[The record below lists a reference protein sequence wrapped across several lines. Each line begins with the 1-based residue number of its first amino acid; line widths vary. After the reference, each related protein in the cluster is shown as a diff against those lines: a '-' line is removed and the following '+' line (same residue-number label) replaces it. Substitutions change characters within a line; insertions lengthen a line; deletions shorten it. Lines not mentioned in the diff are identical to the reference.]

1 MKRPEAVSLIAIYHF
16 VMSVPFFIGSLAL
29 LIAMLPVLINVEPPD
44 VFWPLFGIGIGLFF
58 CLLFALAFLL
68 VGIGLW
74 RLWPWARWG
83 AIVLAVL
90 SLPAFPIWT
99 AIGALI
105 IWYLLQDEAKQAFS
119 CDRPA

>member
-1 MKRPEAVSLIAIYHF
+1 MKRPDAVSLIAIYHF
-16 VMSVPFFIGSLAL
+16 VMSVPFLIGSFAL
-29 LIAMLPVLINVEPPD
+29 LFAMLSVLISVKPPD

-90 SLPAFPIWT
+90 SLPAFPVWT
-99 AIGALI
+99 AIGGLI
-105 IWYLLQDEAKQAFS
+105 IWYLLQDEAKQAFGW
-119 CDRPA
+119 DRPA

>member
-1 MKRPEAVSLIAIYHF
+1 MKRSDAVSLIAIYHF
-16 VMSVPFFIGSLAL
+16 AMSVPFFIGTLAL
-29 LIAMLPVLINVEPPD
+29 FIAMLPVLINVEPPD

-58 CLLFALAFLL
+58 CLLFAIAFLL

-83 AIVLAVL
+83 AIVMAVL
-90 SLPAFPIWT
+90 LLPAFPIWT

-105 IWYLLQDEAKQAFS
+105 IWYLLQNEAKRAFGY
-119 CDRPA
+119 

>member
-1 MKRPEAVSLIAIYHF
+1 MRRPEAVSLIAIYHF
-16 VMSVPFFIGSLAL
+16 VMSVPFFIGILAL
-29 LIAMLPVLINVEPPD
+29 LFAMLPVLINVEPPD

-58 CLLFALAFLL
+58 CLLFALAFLV

-90 SLPAFPIWT
+90 SLPAFPVWT

-105 IWYLLQDEAKQAFS
+105 IWYLLQDEAKQAFGW
-119 CDRPA
+119 DRPA

>member
-1 MKRPEAVSLIAIYHF
+1 MRRPEAVSLIAIYHF
-16 VMSVPFFIGSLAL
+16 VMSVPFFIGILAL
-29 LIAMLPVLINVEPPD
+29 LFAMLPVLINVEPPD

-58 CLLFALAFLL
+58 CLLFALAFLV

-90 SLPAFPIWT
+90 SLPAFPVWT
-99 AIGALI
+99 AIGGLI
-105 IWYLLQDEAKQAFS
+105 IWYLLQDEAKQAFGW
-119 CDRPA
+119 DRPA

>member
-1 MKRPEAVSLIAIYHF
+1 MKRPEAVSLTAIYHF
-16 VMSVPFFIGSLAL
+16 AMSAMFFIGVLAFLITML
-29 LIAMLPVLINVEPPD
+29 LVLINAEPGH
-44 VFWPLFGIGIGLFF
+44 VFWPLFGIGTGLFF
-58 CLLFALAFLL
+58 CLLFALAFLS

-90 SLPAFPIWT
+90 LLPAFPIWT

-105 IWYLLQDEAKQAFS
+105 IWYLLQDEAKQAFGW
-119 CDRPA
+119 DRPA

>member
-16 VMSVPFFIGSLAL
+16 VMSIPFFIGTCAL
-29 LIAMLPVLINVEPPD
+29 LFAVVPILLTVESQE

-74 RLWPWARWG
+74 PWARWG

-99 AIGALI
+99 VIGALI

>member
-1 MKRPEAVSLIAIYHF
+1 MKRPDAVSLIAIYHF
-16 VMSVPFFIGSLAL
+16 VMSIPFFIGTCAL
-29 LIAMLPVLINVEPPD
+29 LFAVVPILLTVESRE
-44 VFWPLFGIGIGLFF
+44 VFWPLFGIGMGLFF

>member
-1 MKRPEAVSLIAIYHF
+1 MKRPEMVSLTAIYHF
-16 VMSVPFFIGSLAL
+16 AMGALFFIGVLAL
-29 LIAMLPVLINVEPPD
+29 LIAMLPIVINVEAPD

-90 SLPAFPIWT
+90 LLPAFPIWT
-99 AIGALI
+99 GIGALI
-105 IWYLLQDEAKQAFS
+105 VWYLLQNEAKQAFGS
-119 CDRPA
+119 DRPT

>member
-1 MKRPEAVSLIAIYHF
+1 MKRPEAVSLTAIYHF
-16 VMSVPFFIGSLAL
+16 AMSAMFFIGVLAL
-29 LIAMLPVLINVEPPD
+29 LIAMLPILINVEAPD
-44 VFWPLFGIGIGLFF
+44 VFWPLFGIGRGLFF
-58 CLLFALAFLL
+58 CLLFVLAFLL

-83 AIVLAVL
+83 AIVLAVF

-105 IWYLLQDEAKQAFS
+105 IWYLLQDEAKQAFGW
-119 CDRPA
+119 DRPA

>member
-1 MKRPEAVSLIAIYHF
+1 MRRPEAVSLIAIYHF
-16 VMSVPFFIGSLAL
+16 VMSVPFFIGTLAL
-29 LIAMLPVLINVEPPD
+29 LFAMLPVLINVEPPD

-58 CLLFALAFLL
+58 CLLFALAFLV

-90 SLPAFPIWT
+90 SLPAFPVWT

-105 IWYLLQDEAKQAFS
+105 IWYLLQDEAKQAFGW
-119 CDRPA
+119 DRPA